1 MDFTASSYQQ
11 TIPSRSTFAPSD
23 HQLTYA
29 AGQTL
34 RFEVP
39 AFLSFIDPRQ
49 SYLKFNVKVTASSP
63 ARFSNKC
70 GCATIIN
77 NLRIYDL
84 QGNCTIEN
92 LQNYGEMCEKMSH
105 YSENASV
112 RNKRALLELLEPTS
126 RRTGAESVP
135 YASDPANTMN
145 NSQLSR
151 CYKTGPFDSDV
162 DAAAFAPASVD
173 DATPNSCE
181 VALKLALSGVLG
193 GSKMFPNGLVG
204 GTRIEIDTNTAGK
217 CLELWTGDGIV
228 DAVGEVIPS
237 LPGSCRFGIAT
248 ALPNAANPVTTITL
262 NVDVVSGANQIA
274 TAPAAT
280 AASLAAGAKVVKNG
294 AVGASNLVIGQKLYG
309 FTSANPPVWSD
320 MGRITRIQYNGGEVA
335 GGAVAITITLDGTG
349 ADGNLF
355 QGGAGGG
362 AAGPS
367 VAKTNTCGVKVED
380 ATKVQK
386 YELSDVELVLKT
398 ASPPAAYVQ
407 QIQKSVMTEEGFT
420 FDYMTANCYRN
431 NVPAGEVL
439 TQLNIPAFN
448 ERAVA
453 IHCMPLE
460 NGLKESMEND
470 NFASVLDGVQ
480 YYNFYVNGK
489 SQPTRKVPLGRLN
502 NSPSLVEQLALWE
515 VEKSMSTSR
524 VVCRNLQRPQDNFV
538 ISRALARYGGVYDLR
553 ADGNISLRVEYS
565 TATPPTKQ
573 KLFVSYIMGL
583 RRLIVSKDGCR
594 VEL

>member
-23 HQLTYA
+23 HQLSYA

-70 GCATIIN
+70 GAAVIVN

-92 LQNYGEMCEKMSH
+92 LQNYGEMCEKFSH
-105 YSENASV
+105 YSENTSV

-126 RRTGAESVP
+126 RRGGSEAVP
-135 YASDPANTMN
+135 YGRDPANTMN

-151 CYKTGPFDSDV
+151 CYKTGPFNSVV
-162 DAAAFAPASVD
+162 DAASFAPASKD
-173 DATPNSCE
+173 DATPNTCE

-193 GSKMFPNGLVG
+193 GSKMFPNAIVG
-204 GTRIEIDTNTAGK
+204 GTRIEIDTNPAGK
-217 CLELWTGDGIV
+217 CLEFWTGDGIV
-228 DAVGEVIPS
+228 DDAGAHIPT
-237 LPGSCRFGIAT
+237 LAGSCRFGIAS
-248 ALPNAANPVTTITL
+248 ALPNAANPVTSVVL
-262 NVDVVSGANQIA
+262 NVDVVSGQNMIA
-274 TAPAAT
+274 TAPAIT
-280 AASLAAGAKVVKNG
+280 AAALADNTKVVKNG
-294 AVGASNLVIGQKLYG
+294 ATGASNLVIGQNLYG
-309 FTSANPPVWSD
+309 WTNTAPPVWSD
-320 MGRITRIQYNGGEVA
+320 MGVITQIAYNGGEI
-335 GGAVAITITLDGTG
+335 GGLAAALTITLDGTG
-349 ADGNLF
+349 ANGDQF

-362 AAGPS
+362 AAGPFLDL
-367 VAKTNTCGVKVED
+367 TNSCGIRLSD
-380 ATKVQK
+380 ATKVMR

-407 QIQKSVMTEEGFT
+407 QVQKSVMTEEGFT

-453 IHCMPLE
+453 IHCMPLQ

-470 NFASVLDGVQ
+470 NFKSVLDGVQ
-480 YYNFYVNGK
+480 FYNFYVNGK
-489 SQPTRKVPLGRLN
+489 SQPTRKVPVGRLN
-502 NSPSLVEQLALWE
+502 NAIPLVEQLALWE

-524 VVCRNLQRPQDNFV
+524 VVCRNLTLPEDNFV

>member
-1 MDFTASSYQQ
+1 MDFTASEYQQ
-11 TIPSRSTFAPSD
+11 TSPSRSTFAPSD
-23 HQLTYA
+23 HQLSYSS
-29 AGQTL
+29 GSTL

-39 AFLSFIDPRQ
+39 QFLSFIDPRQ

-70 GCATIIN
+70 GVASIIN

-92 LQNYGEMCEKMSH
+92 LQSYAEMCEKFSH

-126 RRTGAESVP
+126 RRVGQESVP

-162 DAAAFAPASVD
+162 DAASFAPANAD
-173 DATPNSCE
+173 DATPNTCE
-181 VALKLALSGVLG
+181 CALKLSLSGVLG
-193 GSKMFPNGLVG
+193 GSRMYPNGIVG
-204 GTRIEIDTNTAGK
+204 GSRIEIDTNPAGK
-217 CLELWTGDGIV
+217 CLEFWAGDGV
-228 DAVGEVIPS
+228 VNENGSVLTG

-248 ALPNAANPVTTITL
+248 ALPNAANPVTSITV
-262 NVDVVSGANQIA
+262 NVDVVSGANQVA
-274 TAPAAT
+274 TAPAIT
-280 AASLAAGAKVVKNG
+280 AAALTAGAKVVKNG
-294 AVGASNLVIGQKLYG
+294 AVGASNLVIGRRLYG
-309 FTSANPPVWSD
+309 YTSANPPVWTD
-320 MGRITRIQYNGGEVA
+320 MGRITRIRYNGGEVA
-335 GGAVAITITLDGTG
+335 GGAVAITIDLDGTG
-349 ADGNLF
+349 GDGNLF

-362 AAGPS
+362 AAGPD
-367 VAKTNTCGVKVED
+367 VAKTNTCGVRLSD

-386 YELSDVELVLKT
+386 YELTDVELVLKT
-398 ASPPAAYVQ
+398 AQPPASYIQ

-453 IHCMPLE
+453 IHSIPLE
-460 NGLKESMEND
+460 NGLSESMEN
-470 NFASVLDGVQ
+470 NNLASVLDGVQ
-480 YYNFYVNGK
+480 FYNFYVNGK
-489 SQPTRKVPLGRLN
+489 SQPTRKVSLGRLN

-524 VVCRNLQRPQDNFV
+524 VVTRNLQRPEDNFV

-565 TATPPTKQ
+565 TSTPPTKQ

-583 RRLIVSKDGCR
+583 RRLIVNKDGCR